1 MPAAIPDEIRERTF
15 KQWLSGDTRAKIA
28 SDNNIG
34 EGSVT
39 NIVSDF
45 NKGLA
50 DSEFESIRE
59 FAVESRKQG
68 LTLCDLGPRLR
79 LYNYIK
85 KLGANQDQI
94 ESLIANLANFPK
106 PEKLIDVANQVA
118 ELSRSE
124 SIPLE
129 ELENHVKQK
138 EEEKQRLEE
147 EIKHRRAILEST
159 NVDVQTINEYNQ
171 LKDEL
176 SKHRLST
183 EDPTRLLSILQT
195 IKQIGYDPQKIVAR
209 FSYIKSLRQTEKGL
223 KDNCKMLGER
233 VARCQSVLP
242 LAEQIIRLP
251 IGIGELLAFHTAVS
265 EKAEMHHMSMES
277 AAYRVIEDIQDY
289 NKLGGIKNQ
298 LSEASTKV
306 FVMNQF
312 SARQNKAVMLLF
324 NLQSHGVTEN
334 QILYLHN
341 ILQKNS
347 NISS

>member
-39 NIVSDF
+39 NIVRDF
-45 NKGLA
+45 SKGLA

-59 FAVESRKQG
+59 FVLEWRKQG
-68 LTLCDLGPRLR
+68 LTLSELGSSLR
-79 LYNYIK
+79 LYNYSK
-85 KLGANQDQI
+85 KLGANQDKI
-94 ESLIANLANFPK
+94 ESLIANLANLPK
-106 PEKLIDVANQVA
+106 PEKLIEVANRIAQ
-118 ELSRSE
+118 LSRSD

-129 ELENHVKQK
+129 HLENHVKQK
-138 EEEKQRLEE
+138 EQEKQRLEQ
-147 EIKHRRAILEST
+147 EIKHKRVILEST
-159 NVDVQTINEYNQ
+159 NVDVQTINEYKQ

-195 IKQIGYDPQKIVAR
+195 IKQIGYDPQKIVAL

-223 KDNCKMLGER
+223 EDNCKMLEER
-233 VARCQSVLP
+233 VARCRGVLP
-242 LAEQIIRLP
+242 LAEQISRLP

-265 EKAEMHHMSMES
+265 DLAEMNNLSMES
-277 AAYRVIEDIQDY
+277 AAYRVIEDIQFY
-289 NKLGGIKNQ
+289 NKLGGIKKQ
-298 LSEASTKV
+298 LSDVSTKV
-306 FVMNQF
+306 LVMNQF
-312 SARQNKAVMLLF
+312 LGRQNKAVMSLF
-324 NLQSHGVTEN
+324 NLQSYGVTEN
-334 QILYLHN
+334 QILYLYN

>member
-1 MPAAIPDEIRERTF
+1 MPAAIPDEIRERTI

-28 SDNNIG
+28 SDNSVG
-34 EGSVT
+34 EGSVS

-45 NKGLA
+45 KKGLA
-50 DSEFESIRE
+50 DSDFESIRE

-68 LTLCDLGPRLR
+68 LTLSELGSSLR

-85 KLGANQDQI
+85 KLGSNQDQI
-94 ESLIANLANFPK
+94 ESLITNLANFPK
-106 PEKLIDVANQVA
+106 PEKLIDVANQIA
-118 ELSRSE
+118 QLSRSE

-129 ELENHVKQK
+129 DLENHVKQK
-138 EEEKQRLEE
+138 EEEKQRLEQ
-147 EIKHRRAILEST
+147 EIKHKRVILEST
-159 NVDVQTINEYNQ
+159 NVDVQTINEYKQ

-183 EDPTRLLSILQT
+183 EDPTRLLSILRT
-195 IKQIGYDPQKIVAR
+195 IKQIGYDPQTIVAR
-209 FSYIKSLRQTEKGL
+209 LSYIKSLRQTEKGL
-223 KDNCKMLGER
+223 EDNGKMLEER

-242 LAEQIIRLP
+242 LAEQISRLP
-251 IGIGELLAFHTAVS
+251 IGLGELLAFHTAVS
-265 EKAEMHHMSMES
+265 ETAEMNNLSMES
-277 AAYRVIEDIQDY
+277 AAYRVIEDIQYY
-289 NKLGGIKNQ
+289 NKLGGIKKQ
-298 LSEASTKV
+298 LSDVSTKV

-312 SARQNKAVMLLF
+312 LARQNKAVMALF

-347 NISS
+347 NISV